1 MDNTEFEWA
10 TLGARGVTSAKGLK
24 FDSDKPRMD
33 LLPPRAIVD
42 VAKVLTF
49 GAKKY
54 APGNWKHVENAEERY
69 MAAALRHLM
78 AHQAGELTD
87 PESGLSHLSHA
98 TTCLLFIQEL
108 SHG

>member
-1 MDNTEFEWA
+1 MANTEFEFVR
-10 TLGARGVTSAKGLK
+10 LGEKPSKGMK

-42 VAKVLTF
+42 VAHVLTF

-54 APGNWKHVENAEERY
+54 APGNWKRVENAEERY

-78 AHQAGELTD
+78 EHLAGERTD

>member
-1 MDNTEFEWA
+1 MNLVDT
-10 TLGARGVTSAKGLK
+10 TKTMGKK
-24 FDSDKPRMD
+24 YDSDKPRMD

-42 VAKVLTF
+42 VAQVLTF

-54 APGNWKHVENAEERY
+54 APGNWKLVENAEERY